1 KARQILEEN
10 IDILHKL
17 SELLIEKETVLG
29 KELDD
34 LIYEMRP
41 GITIPGITPS
51 SDTSSDTSPDTKT
64 AKPTES
70 KE

>member
-1 KARQILEEN
+1 MI
-10 IDILHKL
+10 HKL
-17 SELLIEKETVLG
+17 SELLMEKETVLG

-51 SDTSSDTSPDTKT
+51 DDDTTQSSKIKPEIKPETE
-64 AKPTES
+64 AKAETTD
-70 KE
+70 